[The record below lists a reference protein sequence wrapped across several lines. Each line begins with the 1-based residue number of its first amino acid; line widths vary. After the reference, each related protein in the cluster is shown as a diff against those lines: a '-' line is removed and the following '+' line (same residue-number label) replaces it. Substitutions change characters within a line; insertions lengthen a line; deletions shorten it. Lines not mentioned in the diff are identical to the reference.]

1 MGENWP
7 SMSLSNNNQTN
18 SVKFTRYFETVVRA
32 KRPDIQLVWIERAIA
47 SPVKSMIQSDG
58 WLIFWGNVPELEN
71 RVLRVVVLEDGETI
85 HNAFFDRNFYH
96 RQLRGE
102 EPG

>member
-1 MGENWP
+1 M
-7 SMSLSNNNQTN
+7 
-18 SVKFTRYFETVVRA
+18 KFTRYFETVVRA
-32 KRPDIQLVWIERAIA
+32 KRPSIQLDWIERAIA
-47 SPVKSMIQSDG
+47 APVKSMVQSDG
-58 WLIFWGNVPELEN
+58 RLLFWANVPEAEN

-85 HNAFFDRNFYH
+85 HNAFFDRNYYR